1 MNVNGTSGSNA
12 GVQSFQMNMNQG
24 TDSVSKNLQNQIANA
39 QKQMQELGQDK
50 EISLEEKMKKRQEI
64 QQQISDLQNQLRQ
77 HQVEQ
82 RKESQQ
88 KKGPSMD
95 DMLGSNRQAS
105 KSAKGST
112 GMSSASMQAII
123 SADASMDQVKVQ
135 GAVKSQMEGKAGVLK
150 AEIKQ
155 DAGRGDV
162 EKKKEELAA
171 VEAKAQDI
179 EASQMSAISDINKK
193 LEEAAKEDQK
203 AAKTEG
209 KIDKKDNTEKTKAAE
224 GKDEATETE
233 EQEQIQNED
242 IPIPPN
248 NLPDGVDIGTSEP
261 IGNSVDVKL

>member
-1 MNVNGTSGSNA
+1 
-12 GVQSFQMNMNQG
+12 
-24 TDSVSKNLQNQIANA
+24 
-39 QKQMQELGQDK
+39 
-50 EISLEEKMKKRQEI
+50 
-64 QQQISDLQNQLRQ
+64 
-77 HQVEQ
+77 
-82 RKESQQ
+82 
-88 KKGPSMD
+88 
-95 DMLGSNRQAS
+95 
-105 KSAKGST
+105 
-112 GMSSASMQAII
+112 
-123 SADASMDQVKVQ
+123 MDQVKVQ
-135 GAVKSQMEGKAGVLK
+135 GAIKSQMEGKAGVLK

-179 EASQMSAISDINKK
+179 EASQMSAISGINKK

-261 IGNSVDVKL
+261 IGNNVDVKL